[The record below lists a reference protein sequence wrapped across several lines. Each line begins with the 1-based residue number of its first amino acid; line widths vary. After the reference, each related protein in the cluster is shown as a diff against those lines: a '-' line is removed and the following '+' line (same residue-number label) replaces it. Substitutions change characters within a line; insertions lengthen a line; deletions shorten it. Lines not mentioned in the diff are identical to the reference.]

1 MKAVANRVRHCVARL
16 DDLKVGEVLA
26 VDVAGLDIALYRLA
40 DGLHATDNM
49 CTHGG
54 ARLSDGFLEGCF
66 IECPLHQGTFNVTT
80 GAAARLPAEDP
91 LATYAVEVEGGEI
104 FILIEDGGS

>member
-1 MKAVANRVRHCVARL
+1 MNAVANRVRHRVARL
-16 DDLKVGEVLA
+16 DDLRVGEVLA
-26 VDVAGLDIALYRLA
+26 VEVAGLDLALYRLES
-40 DGLHATDNM
+40 GVHATDNM

-66 IECPLHQGTFNVTT
+66 IECPLHQGTFDVTT

-91 LATYAVEVEGGEI
+91 LVTYAVEVAAGEI
-104 FILIEDGGS
+104 FILIGDSGS